1 MGMGTGA
8 GFGGMDE
15 CNGLWGHR
23 EICGLKSEK
32 QCPCRRIYCRGTEIA
47 VSPLFLGQMELL
59 CPASREGALGKG
71 PRGPLGDPTEMTQPA
86 SSLGAE
92 GESQGAQEC
101 LAQHSHHLPSPSPSP
116 PPSPPPPPPHRLNL
130 ELPEDS
136 SESTTSDTE
145 SETSCSSTVS
155 LDSWS
160 TISCTTITE
169 SESTQISRASTPTPL
184 QKEDSLHASVFQPGL
199 MHPKAGPGEQH
210 DHDTCQPCRKE
221 VVRCHRASS
230 VHQHQ
235 QHVQVQQAAPTHP
248 PEVPKF
254 HSMEMKTSLPQ
265 KKSKEA
271 LNYFTSHKKEEEKLR
286 LPADGDKPPQNDP
299 ASALKVSKQEEEPN
313 MKAVPMVWD
322 LTFIDKAVKNQ
333 LEHVVEKMYIQKQF
347 GLSEMLLSCEG
358 SFSATV
364 LEARTAVPTTAPR
377 SPQWRA
383 EPHVVVTP
391 VEKDPP
397 CVEKT
402 VNHHLEGPNGQ
413 KQTKEL
419 FGLPGILACMKRSSD
434 PVLGQK
440 DSQTEPVHSV
450 PAAILR
456 VEQGM
461 KPQEDGDRPH
471 QKMECGGRASGSST
485 TSKTTLPGTSKM
497 NQDPGAVGDSP
508 SIQAEQ
514 AWPQSKGA
522 PRGQSDK
529 KGEGPSISTTGD
541 MGTPTSPRRRPPQR
555 KHSSSE
561 DRPSAL
567 PRPPHHI
574 WIALDMPHIPEV
586 LVAPRD
592 CHKAKKIA
600 KDLQKQV
607 QASQPKQLPDNAG
620 QSWMDPAAEG
630 TGAVPRRRRR
640 RARKDKG
647 CSQDGPIFARL
658 RPKCIKA
665 PNHNLS
671 ATESSQNLAPSAT
684 AVPGAAGGE
693 TVGEKKPSADRAK
706 GQQDP
711 AGHGASK
718 QQIPASPTRERG
730 LSQ

>member
-1 MGMGTGA
+1 M
-8 GFGGMDE
+8 
-15 CNGLWGHR
+15 
-23 EICGLKSEK
+23 
-32 QCPCRRIYCRGTEIA
+32 
-47 VSPLFLGQMELL
+47 
-59 CPASREGALGKG
+59 
-71 PRGPLGDPTEMTQPA
+71 
-86 SSLGAE
+86 
-92 GESQGAQEC
+92 
-101 LAQHSHHLPSPSPSP
+101 
-116 PPSPPPPPPHRLNL
+116 
-130 ELPEDS
+130 
-136 SESTTSDTE
+136 
-145 SETSCSSTVS
+145 
-155 LDSWS
+155 
-160 TISCTTITE
+160 
-169 SESTQISRASTPTPL
+169 
-184 QKEDSLHASVFQPGL
+184 
-199 MHPKAGPGEQH
+199 
-210 DHDTCQPCRKE
+210 
-221 VVRCHRASS
+221 VRCHRASS

-299 ASALKVSKQEEEPN
+299 ASASKVSKQEEEPN

-402 VNHHLEGPNGQ
+402 VNRHLEGPNGQ

-419 FGLPGILACMKRSSD
+419 FGLPGILACLKRSSD

-440 DSQTEPVHSV
+440 DSQTEDPQRNTRQCHCTPSLRCQRHAHTTKSAVQLSVQTPGPQQEAAAPEDAFTRGMQEPVHSV

-485 TSKTTLPGTSKM
+485 TSKTTLPGISKM

-567 PRPPHHI
+567 PRPPHHV
-574 WIALDMPHIPEV
+574 WIAFDMPHVPEV

-693 TVGEKKPSADRAK
+693 TVGEKKPFADRAK
-706 GQQDP
+706 GQQGQKNIT
-711 AGHGASK
+711 AT
-718 QQIPASPTRERG
+718 QQPEGRRGVISIPVIAQGKLLQHFPGTGIMSTLCSENHKED
-730 LSQ
+730 